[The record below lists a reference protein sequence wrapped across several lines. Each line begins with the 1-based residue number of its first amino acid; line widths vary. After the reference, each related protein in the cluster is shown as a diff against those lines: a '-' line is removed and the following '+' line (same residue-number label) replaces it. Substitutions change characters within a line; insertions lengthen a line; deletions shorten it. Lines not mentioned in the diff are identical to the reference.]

1 MFYTV
6 KCFCHGV
13 CSLRN
18 CRGLFL
24 LEQRSRELV
33 QFLVFLKSFEYAFL
47 VKTVAGD
54 EALLRGGPA
63 PGAVLYLRK
72 LDPHVRARVR
82 RGLEELLQHLLRFDI
97 KVRCE
102 EYLGEHLELRRIR
115 RAVGERTDELRRLA
129 DASELEERVRERHA
143 LDARQRPGAALRLE
157 RVDLR
162 EERTQRL
169 HVAAQV
175 RGALV
180 VRVEVVGVVQFGSR

>member
-1 MFYTV
+1 M
-6 KCFCHGV
+6 
-13 CSLRN
+13 
-18 CRGLFL
+18 
-24 LEQRSRELV
+24 
-33 QFLVFLKSFEYAFL
+33 
-47 VKTVAGD
+47 
-54 EALLRGGPA
+54 
-63 PGAVLYLRK
+63 LYLRK

-97 KVRCE
+97 EVRGE
-102 EYLGEHLELRRIR
+102 EYLGEHLKLRRIR

-180 VRVEVVGVVQFGSR
+180 VRVEVVGVVHQLQHGIPAARRQQYFLRIAERRLGRGWIEEARLAVGLRRVCVAALLRV